1 MFAGFMQAARFMMHM
16 LSWACSPY
24 DVAFRGSFGVL
35 PLTPEEKQRTIVK
48 VHTRAAP
55 GEEDQEW
62 VDFMAKMQVVHC
74 DHTYWDEDA
83 DPFMDKRCY
92 HCMQVNF

>member
-1 MFAGFMQAARFMMHM
+1 MMHM

-35 PLTPEEKQRTIVK
+35 PLTPQEKLRSIAK

-62 VDFMAKMQVVHC
+62 QDFMSKMAVVHS
-74 DHTYWDEDA
+74 DHHHWDLTD
-83 DPFMDKRCY
+83 DPYVDKRCY
-92 HCMQVNF
+92 HCM